1 MSTKLKFIQHLEKN
15 GCYASVVSAEH
26 AAELGGEIRA
36 LHEEGRIDDAVYN
49 DYEMQRFTPNLPR
62 SLPKAKSI
70 IVASVPQP
78 MIRATFRWKG
88 HAYQFVV
95 PPTYQDNVEVDRRIK
110 ALLREGFGPES
121 YRFVRATLP
130 VKLLA
135 VRSGLALYGKNN
147 ITYVPSHGSFHRLTA
162 FYSDYDSPI
171 DNWGEKK
178 ALPLCD
184 KCKACTKACPTGAI
198 IGGRFQIRA
207 DRCLTYLNEKTSE
220 HRFPK
225 WVDASAHNCLVGCM
239 RCQRVCPYDRDVA
252 DRYQDRAAFTEEE
265 TTYLLKGNFRGV
277 KAASMERKLK
287 RIGATLTIFPRNLEA
302 LLAQKRR

>member
-26 AAELGGEIRA
+26 AAELGEEIRA
-36 LHEEGRIDDAVYN
+36 LHDDCRIDDALYKNYALMNFVP
-49 DYEMQRFTPNLPR
+49 ELPK

-88 HAYQFVV
+88 RAHQLVV
-95 PPTYQDNVEVDRRIK
+95 PPSYYDAVKVDRRIRR
-110 ALLREGFGPES
+110 LLKEGFEPES
-121 YRFVRATLP
+121 YRFVKAVLP
-130 VKLLA
+130 LKLLA

-147 ITYVPSHGSFHRLTA
+147 ITYVPNHGSLHRLTA

-171 DNWGEKK
+171 DNWREKK

-184 KCKACTKACPTGAI
+184 RCRACLNACPTGAI
-198 IGGRFQIRA
+198 MKDRFQVRA
-207 DRCLTYLNEKTSE
+207 DRCLTYLNEMTSGHE
-220 HRFPK
+220 FPK
-225 WVDASAHNCLVGCM
+225 WVDASSHNSLIGCM
-239 RCQRVCPYDRDVA
+239 RCQRACPYDRDVA
-252 DRYQDRAAFTEEE
+252 NWYEDRVVFSEKETE
-265 TTYLLKGNFRGV
+265 YLLEGKFRGA
-277 KAASMERKLK
+277 KAADIEGKLK
-287 RIGATLTIFPRNLEA
+287 RLGIDLTIFPRNLET